1 MNTYARLS
9 ARRGDMKVFVFVPSV
24 TMKRYIHYIQI
35 RSQFLFFYKQQPF
48 EHATDVGETNTL

>member
-1 MNTYARLS
+1 
-9 ARRGDMKVFVFVPSV
+9 MKVFVFVPSV

-35 RSQFLFFYKQQPF
+35 RSQFLFFYNQQPF